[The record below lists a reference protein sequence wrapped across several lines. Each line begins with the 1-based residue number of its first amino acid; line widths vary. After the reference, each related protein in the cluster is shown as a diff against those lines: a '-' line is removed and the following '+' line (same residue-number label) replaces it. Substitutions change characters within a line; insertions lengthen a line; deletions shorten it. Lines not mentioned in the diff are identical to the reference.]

1 MSHSVKELPYE
12 VRLRKLG
19 MWSIRADLFDVF
31 KIIHGLSADNLCT
44 SFEYSKQGRTS
55 GASPLERL
63 HPVRY
68 ILYTSLFIIR
78 YKAMSKMNIIKQSKN
93 ERKKT
98 TIVSCVGDHGYRGRK
113 RKWNY

>member
-98 TIVSCVGDHGYRGRK
+98 TIVSCVGDHGYVSVLF
-113 RKWNY
+113 